1 MCLLREVR
9 GGRALAPQRERCAF
23 TTQVLLCANRDA
35 SLVVHGVLWV
45 CLVLCW
51 GCGAFGSGA
60 DPQGDTEPLL
70 NALPYAA
77 S

>member
-9 GGRALAPQRERCAF
+9 GGCALAPQGERCAF
-23 TTQVLLCANRDA
+23 TTRVLLCANRDM

-51 GCGAFGSGA
+51 CLCMITGAVG
-60 DPQGDTEPLL
+60 LL
-70 NALPYAA
+70 EAGQILKVMK
-77 S
+77 SLS